1 MSLFTIDK
9 LVYLGSYILALWGGH
24 LFTKVFL
31 KNLEPPKDTGLRRA
45 GALIGFLERTFVLT
59 FVLLHQYVAISI
71 VLTAKSITRF
81 EELKDRKFAEYY
93 LIGTLS
99 SMLFATL
106 TGLVCFL
113 SLKRL

>member
-1 MSLFTIDK
+1 MKLF
-9 LVYLGSYILALWGGH
+9 LH
-24 LFTKVFL
+24 R
-31 KNLEPPKDTGLRRA
+31 LEPPGDSGIKRA

-71 VLTAKSITRF
+71 VLTAKSTTRF

-93 LIGTLS
+93 LVGTLS

-106 TGLVCFL
+106 LGILALLV
-113 SLKRL
+113 LKKL